1 MTQNILLIG
10 DGLLA
15 DYVHDQLCEQYSI
28 IRQHTI
34 TGELPENIQLA
45 LVLHDGSPSTI
56 HHDAELIF
64 RSNDIPWLRA
74 FTSFGEGIIGPYIH
88 PLAAGCTHC
97 ADGRRFIAGFDQK
110 EMWEL
115 QRKYAL
121 KADNVT
127 RRDVR
132 ATQNGMLQ
140 MCQLIH
146 AEA

>member
-15 DYVHDQLCEQYSI
+15 DYVHDQLCKQYSI
-28 IRQHTI
+28 IRQHTLP
-34 TGELPENIQLA
+34 EVLPENIHLA

-64 RSNDIPWLRA
+64 RSNHIPWLRG

-88 PLAAGCTHC
+88 PLTPGCSHC
-97 ADGRRFIAGFDQK
+97 SDGRRFIAGFDQK

-115 QRKYAL
+115 QRKYAF
-121 KADNVT
+121 KE
-127 RRDVR
+127 
-132 ATQNGMLQ
+132 M
-140 MCQLIH
+140 M
-146 AEA
+146 

>member
-10 DGLLA
+10 DGILA
-15 DYVHDQLCEQYSI
+15 DYVHDRLCNIFHRSPTYNC
-28 IRQHTI
+28 RRT
-34 TGELPENIQLA
+34 PENIDLA

-64 RSNDIPWLRA
+64 RSNHIPWLRG

-110 EMWEL
+110 RCGSYNENM
-115 QRKYAL
+115 R
-121 KADNVT
+121 
-127 RRDVR
+127 
-132 ATQNGMLQ
+132 
-140 MCQLIH
+140 
-146 AEA
+146 

>member
-1 MTQNILLIG
+1 M
-10 DGLLA
+10 
-15 DYVHDQLCEQYSI
+15 
-28 IRQHTI
+28 RTI
-34 TGELPENIQLA
+34 FHHSPTYYYRRTPENIQLA

-88 PLAAGCTHC
+88 PLATGCTHC

-132 ATQNGMLQ
+132 ATQNGIFANVPTHS
-140 MCQLIH
+140 C
-146 AEA
+146 